1 MEHPEESKEMNFISN
16 SERNPKQ
23 STVSAI
29 ENIQQKQDDEGKAF
43 LKRKERN
50 LEMSKVLDLLWDKRL
65 PLLLKG

>member
-16 SERNPKQ
+16 SEWNPKQ
-23 STVSAI
+23 STVSVI